1 MDLSATVL
9 PKVTELAIPFFI
21 LAILLEIGAI
31 RFLRARGAY
40 ETRDSLTSL
49 LMGVGN
55 VVSGLLLGFVAY
67 NVLVWFWPY
76 RVADIPFTWWSVLI
90 AFVLDDLRY
99 YVYHRIA
106 HRSRWVWAEHVNH
119 HSSQHYNLTTALRQS
134 WTGTFTGMF
143 TLLIPLV
150 LLGFHPKML
159 AFVAGFNLVYQFW
172 IHTEVIG
179 KMWKPIELVFNTP
192 SHHRVH
198 HATNPRYL
206 DSNYAGTLII
216 WDRMFGTFV
225 EELDE
230 DVPRYGLVHNI
241 ATFNPFRVAFHE
253 WIGIWRDVRRPG
265 LTLRQRLGYM
275 FMPPGW
281 THDGSRDTSETLK
294 ARYVRLNPSEAGKPG
309 LPQAQAL
316 ESGE

>member
-1 MDLSATVL
+1 MDIEAL
-9 PKVTELAIPFFI
+9 PKVTELAIPFFVIAI
-21 LAILLEIGAI
+21 LAEIVAI

-40 ETRDSLTSL
+40 ETRDALTSL

-55 VVSGLLLGFVAY
+55 VVSGLLLGFIAY
-67 NVLVWFWPY
+67 GVLIWFWQFRITELP
-76 RVADIPFTWWSVLI
+76 AAWW
-90 AFVLDDLRY
+90 AFVVAFILDDLRY
-99 YVYHRIA
+99 YWYHRIA
-106 HRSRWVWAEHVNH
+106 HRCRWVWAEHVNH

-150 LLGFHPKML
+150 LLGFHPNVL

-172 IHTEVIG
+172 IHTETIG
-179 KMWKPIELVFNTP
+179 KMWKPIELIFNTP

-206 DSNYAGTLII
+206 DANYAGTLII
-216 WDRMFGTFV
+216 WDRMFGSFV

-230 DVPRYGLVHNI
+230 DMPRYGLVHNI
-241 ATFNPFRVAFHE
+241 ATFNPLKVAFHE
-253 WIGIWRDVRRPG
+253 WAAMFRDAAQPG
-265 LTLRQRLGYM
+265 LTLGERLKYL

-281 THDGSRDTSETLK
+281 THDGSRDTSETIK
-294 ARYVRLNPSEAGKPG
+294 ARYVRLNPGEAGKPG
-309 LPQAQAL
+309 LPGREAV
-316 ESGE
+316 EPGE